1 MHHNT
6 DQYYIDRTLD
16 GDTNAF
22 SVLVNRYQ
30 DFVFTIAYRI
40 MKSRPDAEEV
50 AQDAFI
56 KSFQSLSSYRG
67 ESKFSSWLYQI
78 VYRKALDRIRSNKKM
93 RSVELIEEITA
104 DKNNNDWGLFEEDAM
119 HYLEEKEKKKIIQDC
134 LMKLKEQDA
143 AIITFY
149 YFEELSVKEIAA
161 ITDLS
166 PDNIK
171 IRLHRS
177 RKKLFSLL
185 EKYILPKINDNN
197 GKVV

>member
-1 MHHNT
+1 
-6 DQYYIDRTLD
+6 
-16 GDTNAF
+16 
-22 SVLVNRYQ
+22 
-30 DFVFTIAYRI
+30 
-40 MKSRPDAEEV
+40 MKSRADAEEV

-78 VYRKALDRIRSNKKM
+78 VYRKALDRLRSNKKM
-93 RSVELIEEITA
+93 RSVELIEEITE
-104 DKNNNDWGLFEEDAM
+104 DKVNEDWGMFAEDAL
-119 HYLEEKEKKKIIQDC
+119 HFLEEKEKKKIIQES

-149 YFEELSVKEIAA
+149 YFEEMSVKEIAA

-185 EKYILPKINDNN
+185 EQYILPKINDNN

>member
-1 MHHNT
+1 M
-6 DQYYIDRTLD
+6 
-16 GDTNAF
+16 
-22 SVLVNRYQ
+22 
-30 DFVFTIAYRI
+30 
-40 MKSRPDAEEV
+40 MKSRADAEEV

-78 VYRKALDRIRSNKKM
+78 VYRKSLDRLRSNKKM
-93 RSVELIEEITA
+93 RSVELIEEITE
-104 DKNNNDWGLFEEDAM
+104 DINNDWGLFEDDAL
-119 HYLEEKEKKKIIQDC
+119 HLLEEEEKKKLIQDC

-161 ITDLS
+161 ITELS

-185 EKYILPKINDNN
+185 EQYILPKINDNN

>member
-1 MHHNT
+1 MHKNT

-22 SVLVNRYQ
+22 SVLVTRYQ
-30 DFVFTIAYRI
+30 DFVFTIAYRM
-40 MKSRPDAEEV
+40 MKSRADAEEV
-50 AQDAFI
+50 AQDAFL

-78 VYRKALDRIRSNKKM
+78 VYRKALDRLRSNKKM
-93 RSVELIEEITA
+93 RSVELIEEMTE
-104 DKNNNDWGLFEEDAM
+104 DTTNDDWRMIDEDAL
-119 HYLEEKEKKKIIQDC
+119 HFLEEEEKKRIIQEC
-134 LMKLKEQDA
+134 LMSLKELDS

-149 YFEELSVKEIAA
+149 YFEELSVREIAE
-161 ITDLS
+161 ITELS

-177 RKKLFSLL
+177 RKRLFTLL
-185 EKYILPKINDNN
+185 EQYIYPEISNNN

>member
-1 MHHNT
+1 
-6 DQYYIDRTLD
+6 
-16 GDTNAF
+16 
-22 SVLVNRYQ
+22 
-30 DFVFTIAYRI
+30 
-40 MKSRPDAEEV
+40 MKSRTDAEEV
-50 AQDAFI
+50 AQDAFL
-56 KSFQSLSSYRG
+56 KSFQSLSGYRG

-78 VYRKALDRIRSNKKM
+78 VYRKALDRIRSNKKI
-93 RSVELIEEITA
+93 RSVELIEEITE
-104 DKNNNDWGLFEEDAM
+104 DKNNDDWGLFEEDAL
-119 HYLEEKEKKKIIQDC
+119 HFLEEKEKKKLIQDC

-161 ITDLS
+161 ITELS

-185 EKYILPKINDNN
+185 EKYILPKINDTN